1 MKKNLFFLFFIIF
14 IDTLG
19 IGILIPIVPQIL
31 GDPTS
36 AYYLLSPEQKD
47 LGFFLLGLLVAS
59 YPVAVFFAAPILGA
73 LSDKY
78 GRKPILVV
86 SILGTSISYFVFA
99 YAIFTQ
105 NIPLLFL
112 SRIFDGITG
121 GNISVAQAAIA
132 DLTSRENRTRNYGMM
147 GSVFGLGFIFGP
159 FLGGVLS
166 SPAVHSSFDVSTPFI
181 FSGILALCSA
191 VFLTFFF
198 KESIIEKARER
209 KINLLAS
216 FYNIAK
222 ANKFSSLRFL
232 FVVSLLFSL
241 GITFYTSFFNVYL
254 TNKFGFSAA
263 DIGAFF
269 AYVGVC
275 IIFTQLFIVG
285 AIAKRFSEIEI
296 LGPAYLA
303 SGIMIAAFLVPNIAW
318 QVILIVPIAAI
329 PHGLQHANFI
339 SLLTKKADPD
349 MLGEVLGVQSSIS
362 SIGQALPPI
371 FAGSL
376 AAIFAPG
383 MPIFISALFIISAG
397 IIFIKKVKPYA

>member
-1 MKKNLFFLFFIIF
+1 MNKNLFFLFFIIF
-14 IDTLG
+14 LDTLG

-59 YPVAVFFAAPILGA
+59 YPVAVFFASPILGA

-99 YAIFTQ
+99 YAIFTH

-121 GNISVAQAAIA
+121 GNIAVAQAAIA
-132 DLTSRENRTRNYGMM
+132 DLTPVEHRTRNYGAM

-166 SPAVHSSFDVSTPFI
+166 SPAVHSSFHVATPFI
-181 FSGILALCSA
+181 FSGLLTLCSA
-191 VFLTFFF
+191 VLLALFF
-198 KESIIEKARER
+198 KESILERAHKKA
-209 KINLLAS
+209 ISLSLS
-216 FYNIAK
+216 FQNIAK
-222 ANKFSSLRFL
+222 VGRFHSLRFL
-232 FVVSLLFSL
+232 FLTSLLFGL

-275 IIFTQLFIVG
+275 IILTQLFVVS
-285 AIAKRFSEIEI
+285 AVAKRFSEIDI
-296 LGPAYLA
+296 LGPAYIA
-303 SGIMIAAFLVPNIAW
+303 SGVLIGAFLIPSDVWYI
-318 QVILIVPIAAI
+318 ILIVPFAAI
-329 PHGLQHANFI
+329 PHGLQHANFTAF
-339 SLLTKKADPD
+339 LTKQAEPN
-349 MLGEVLGVQSSIS
+349 MLGEVLGVQSSLS

-371 FAGSL
+371 LAGTL

-383 MPIFISALFIISAG
+383 MPIFISALLIVSAG
-397 IIFIKKVKPYA
+397 IVFIKKVKPYV

>member
-59 YPVAVFFAAPILGA
+59 YPVEVFFAAPILGA